1 MTLAAVQG
9 QTRAVQVL
17 RSALQAGQVHHAW
30 LFGGPVGVGK
40 EATAVGLAQ
49 ALLCNEAPS
58 EGCGS
63 CEVCVRVDR
72 RLHPD
77 VTWLL
82 PGAEAVARGLVS
94 KGEGT
99 PSRELK
105 VEQIRGLQERLS
117 LRALEGK
124 RKLAIL
130 IAADSMNESAQNA
143 LLKTLEEPPAET
155 SIILLAA
162 APDRLLP
169 TIRSRCARL
178 AFAPLS
184 TALIAEVIGR
194 ERKLAPEAAL
204 EVAALA
210 AGSLGRARELDL
222 DTVKSRS
229 AIITRFEEV
238 GRSVSRLLRFAEAH
252 GGSRADAEE
261 VLELL
266 RVWNR
271 DVGLASV
278 GASGLVS
285 ADLASLAAEV
295 AARLG
300 PANLHRRGELLAQAR
315 HAIVERN
322 ASARLQL
329 ERLLIDLMG
338 MA

>member
-1 MTLAAVQG
+1 
-9 QTRAVQVL
+9 
-17 RSALQAGQVHHAW
+17 
-30 LFGGPVGVGK
+30 
-40 EATAVGLAQ
+40 
-49 ALLCNEAPS
+49 
-58 EGCGS
+58 
-63 CEVCVRVDR
+63 
-72 RLHPD
+72 
-77 VTWLL
+77 
-82 PGAEAVARGLVS
+82 
-94 KGEGT
+94 
-99 PSRELK
+99 
-105 VEQIRGLQERLS
+105 
-117 LRALEGK
+117 
-124 RKLAIL
+124 
-130 IAADSMNESAQNA
+130 MNESAQNA